1 MTSPIV
7 SVNIPTFNRKGCLK
21 KALLSVCNQSFNDFE
36 IIVIDDCSTDGTSIM
51 MEKFIVD
58 KPFIKYLRHSINKGL
73 SEARNYGVNSSSG
86 KYIAFLDDDD
96 IWKKNKL
103 EEQLKIINN
112 SDSEN
117 FICYTSILKKEKN
130 KETIINLE
138 KPSNPIKRLLVRNG
152 FLYPSTI
159 IIPRDLILKSDMWD
173 SKFSRGIDSDFYRR
187 LLFYQ
192 KTELIYLN
200 NPLTI
205 YESSRDDRITNQVS
219 VLDKLKSINVNI
231 LTLNKYKD
239 IYSLN
244 KKEKFHKTT
253 KTIRLIM
260 GVLKI
265 DFSKET
271 IIICFNKLISL
282 MKAL

>member
-1 MTSPIV
+1 MSLISVIV
-7 SVNIPTFNRKGCLK
+7 PYYKKKKYIRESVNSIL
-21 KALLSVCNQSFNDFE
+21 NQSYQNFE
-36 IIVIDDCSTDGTSIM
+36 IIIIYDDPSFIDLNYIKNIAKLDDRIFVFVNKKNMGAGQSRNTAIKKARG
-51 MEKFIVD
+51 KF
-58 KPFIKYLRHSINKGL
+58 
-73 SEARNYGVNSSSG
+73 
-86 KYIAFLDDDD
+86 IAFLDADD